1 MFDTSAKAH
10 IILALN
16 RNTIEADRDIIEQWG
31 FHILREFTGMYKG
44 VTEDSYLIPCYD
56 LIDCLKAYDMAR
68 EYEQESVLY
77 LSRES
82 IRVNMRAS
90 IVMLNDATA
99 QPVTGIFRNVGMHTP
114 NKDAWT
120 LDKELHEYYTIEN
133 IK

>member
-16 RNTIEADRDIIEQWG
+16 RNTIEADKDIIEQWG
-31 FHILREFTGMYKG
+31 FHILREFIGMYKG
-44 VTEDSYLIPCYD
+44 VTENSYLIPCYD
-56 LIDCLKAYDMAR
+56 LLDCLKAYDMAR
-68 EYEQESVLY
+68 EYEQESV
-77 LSRES
+77 
-82 IRVNMRAS
+82 RVNMRAS
-90 IVMLNDATA
+90 VIMLNDANA
-99 QPVTGIFRNVGMHTP
+99 QPVTGIFRSVGMHTP